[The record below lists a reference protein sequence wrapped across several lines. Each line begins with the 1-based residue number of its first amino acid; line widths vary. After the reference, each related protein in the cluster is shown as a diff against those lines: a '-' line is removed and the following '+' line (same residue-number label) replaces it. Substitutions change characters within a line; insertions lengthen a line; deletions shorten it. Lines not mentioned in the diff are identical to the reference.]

1 MEIDVIILSYVKN
14 DSVLKMNNECI
25 DSINN
30 STKNHT
36 FKIYLIETNKDRKFE
51 YSQDNVVVI
60 QPDEEFNY
68 NRFLNIG
75 LEYCKN
81 EWVLISNNDTI
92 YHENFIDK
100 MIEANEFDKD
110 LLSMSPI
117 DDSWFRHNEF
127 NRNIKIYYGFRTSY
141 EIAGW
146 SILVKR
152 SVIDQIGGFDE
163 KFKFWYQ
170 DNDYAMTLIQHK
182 IKHALITDSKVTHLL
197 SKSHHFIESTKKHEM
212 TDGLIH
218 EMIKKWNVA

>member
-127 NRNIKIYYGFRTSY
+127 NRNINF
-141 EIAGW
+141 
-146 SILVKR
+146 
-152 SVIDQIGGFDE
+152 F
-163 KFKFWYQ
+163 
-170 DNDYAMTLIQHK
+170 
-182 IKHALITDSKVTHLL
+182 
-197 SKSHHFIESTKKHEM
+197 
-212 TDGLIH
+212 
-218 EMIKKWNVA
+218 

>member
-110 LLSMSPI
+110 LLSMSPM
-117 DDSWFRHNEF
+117 DDKWHTHEKLDK
-127 NRNIKIYYGFRTSY
+127 NIKIYYGFRTSY
-141 EIAGW
+141 EVTGW

-170 DNDYAMTLIQHK
+170 DNDYAMTLIKHK

-197 SKSHHFIESTKKHEM
+197 SRSHDFIEKSKKHEM

-218 EMIKKWNVA
+218 EMMNKWNLK